1 MSPCS
6 RRTTCPP
13 FRSIEGI
20 TVNFSNNGLVAERA
34 LGRERARQPR
44 LATGR
49 MVHRARQRLEGRL
62 DNVMRV
68 AAADQVEVQVHS
80 DFVGQRLHKVV
91 HQLGL
96 EVADSLLADGDV
108 VAEVRAPADIDNRR
122 TDGLVERHRRFA
134 EALDP
139 RTISQRIPKRPP
151 DDDPHVFD
159 RMMVVYVQIAAGG
172 DLQIEESVARKAL
185 EHVIEE
191 RHARFRVA
199 ATGAVELER
208 DSHGSLARLALDF
221 RTAFRFDRRQP
232 CYRRGLFFT
241 LQADFVLLHFE
252 FRLLSLSRWIR
263 RCAVPLRARAPRTLP
278 SAPDARPTARA
289 PQSRPST
296 PRLYWFVSGN
306 RMHPAATRTA
316 PLRPSAARDSGRPGN
331 RRGAPE
337 SAGRERRPRRLSPWA
352 AIARDCARRV
362 RDARG
367 QSRWPDRM
375 LP

>member
-6 RRTTCPP
+6 RRTTWPP

-68 AAADQVEVQVHS
+68 AAADQVEVQVHP

-96 EVADSLLADGDV
+96 EVADALVADGDV
-108 VAEVRAPADIDNRR
+108 VAEVGAPADIHNRR
-122 TDGLVERHRRFA
+122 ADGLVERHRRLA

-139 RTISQRIPKRPP
+139 RTVAQRVAKRPSDHDP
-151 DDDPHVFD
+151 DVFD
-159 RMMVVYVQIAAGG
+159 RMMVIYMQIAAGG

-191 RHARFRVA
+191 RHAGFCLA
-199 ATGAVELER
+199 AAASVELER
-208 DSHGSLARLALDF
+208 NIYRSLARLALDF
-221 RTAFRFDRRQP
+221 RTAFRLDRRQP
-232 CYRRGLFFT
+232 CDRRGFVFT
-241 LQADFVLLHFE
+241 LQADFVLLHFD
-252 FRLLSLSRWIR
+252 FRLLSLSRWTR
-263 RCAVPLRARAPRTLP
+263 RCAVPSHARAPRTLP

-306 RMHPAATRTA
+306 RMHPAATQTA
-316 PLRPSAARDSGRPGN
+316 PLRPSAARDWAPPGN
-331 RRGAPE
+331 RREERE
-337 SAGRERRPRRLSPWA
+337 SAARGRPRRQPSPSA
-352 AIARDCARRV
+352 AIATDCARRA

>member
-6 RRTTCPP
+6 RRTTWPP

-34 LGRERARQPR
+34 LGRQRARQPR
-44 LATGR
+44 LATRR

-68 AAADQVEVQVHS
+68 AAADQVEVQVHP

-91 HQLGL
+91 HQLRL
-96 EVADSLLADGDV
+96 EIADTLLGDGDV

-122 TDGLVERHRRFA
+122 TDGLVERYRRLA
-134 EALDP
+134 EALYP
-139 RTISQRIPKRPP
+139 CTIAQRIPKGPS
-151 DDDPHVFD
+151 DYDSDVFD
-159 RMMVVYVQIAAGG
+159 RVMVVYLQIAAGS
-172 DLQIEESVARKAL
+172 DLQIEESVSRKAL

-191 RHARFRVA
+191 RHARFRLA

-208 DSHGSLARLALDF
+208 DSHSSLSRLAFDF
-221 RTAFRFDRRQP
+221 RTAFRLHRRQA
-232 CYRRGLFFT
+232 CDWRSLVFT
-241 LQADFVLLHFE
+241 LQADFVLLHFD
-252 FRLLSLSRWIR
+252 FRLLSLSLWHR
-263 RCAVPLRARAPRTLP
+263 RCAAPSRARAPRTLP

-296 PRLYWFVSGN
+296 PQLYWFVSGN
-306 RMHPAATRTA
+306 RMRPVATRPA
-316 PLRPSAARDSGRPGN
+316 LRPPSAARDWGPPGS
-331 RRGAPE
+331 RRGEPG
-337 SAGRERRPRRLSPWA
+337 SAGRERRRRQPSPWA
-352 AIARDCARRV
+352 AIATDCARRA
-362 RDARG
+362 RDAPA